1 MFAEGLLEV
10 WAMRVTTVLGFVL
23 ALSACGDDGTTDV
36 GPDAFDAG
44 MDAHD
49 GSVDVPV
56 DVGAPVPLSLS
67 LVSGRVTLELESD
80 PGRLRLRLDGD
91 VVLESAAE
99 FFEVGT
105 SASDR
110 YHAPIESDP
119 SRVTFTTYDTGVE
132 RIDDTH
138 ARLRDASGRVLE
150 VGLEEVR
157 EGVVRLRMSSAED
170 DVALL
175 RARFATD
182 DGSSQGLGERFV
194 RADARGTIVP
204 MQFAV
209 ADAQARASGTNEHHV
224 PVPFVVSSN
233 GWGLFAETRATGAF
247 DVAATDPNE
256 MRLTFEGRE
265 LDLVFFAN
273 DSPTET
279 IAAYTQHTGLP
290 RLAPRW
296 AYAPMHWRNE
306 WESRAVLEEDMA
318 RIRAE
323 GVPTTSFWID
333 NPWQVSYNDSVF
345 DEARFPDA
353 AEMLS
358 FMRAQGYMPLVWSTP
373 YLDAVAEGETPTNRA
388 EELFVEARDRGFL
401 VERSRGIYLSPAAPG
416 EVGGMIDF
424 TNADARAFWQDQLD
438 PLIAMGVRSFKLDY
452 GEDIVPDLF
461 GSRSNFRFSDGTSER
476 ETHGVYNVLYHQP
489 YRDALDEGA
498 GDDGGFLLVR
508 GSTWGGQTVADIVW
522 PGDLDNDLREA
533 GAIEAGEME
542 VGGLPAAIS
551 AMISLAASGFPAFGS
566 DTGGYRGGMPDRE
579 HLLRWA
585 EHTALSPI
593 MQLGGAGDHHNPWL
607 YDAEAGDIFR
617 RLARLHMDLVP
628 YFRMLAIAASTEG
641 TPPVLHPALAYP
653 DDRAGYAD
661 PHAYLMGPDLFVAA
675 VVTPGA
681 TTRDVHLPPGRWVHW
696 FGRTVHEGDVTVAT
710 PLGTPALFLRQG
722 ALVPLA
728 PGDLDTLVETDAFVS
743 PADRPFVRAR
753 AIPGG
758 RRTVRLEEGVAL
770 TVERDAGVRVT
781 IDAGALDDVRFE
793 IDLVH
798 AEPTVTTISSVEIE
812 GSPLG
817 EASDAD
823 AVRGG
828 CDGGCWFRDGDT
840 LWLSVRRPGRSEVR
854 VR

>member
-1 MFAEGLLEV
+1 
-10 WAMRVTTVLGFVL
+10 MRTAAWIGVLVL
-23 ALSACGDDGTTDV
+23 SAACGDD
-36 GPDAFDAG
+36 DASDAG
-44 MDAHD
+44 RDASDAAMDGD
-49 GSVDVPV
+49 GAVDVAT
-56 DVGAPVPLSLS
+56 DVGAPVPLAISLA
-67 LVSGRVTLELESD
+67 SGRATLELESD
-80 PGRLRLRLDGD
+80 PGRLRLRFDGE
-91 VVLESAAE
+91 VVLESAAGL
-99 FFEVGT
+99 FEVGT
-105 SASDR
+105 STSDR
-110 YHAPIESDP
+110 YIAPIESEP
-119 SRVTFTTYDTGVE
+119 RRATFTTYDTGLE

-138 ARLRDASGRVLE
+138 ARLRDANGRVLE
-150 VGLEEVR
+150 VALEEV
-157 EGVVRLRMSSAED
+157 EVGVIRLRLSSAED

-175 RARFATD
+175 RTRFATD
-182 DGSSQGLGERFV
+182 EGSYQGLGERFV

-209 ADAQARASGTNEHHV
+209 ADAQARTSGTNEHHV
-224 PVPFVVSSN
+224 PVPFVVNSN

-247 DVAATDPNE
+247 DVGATDAGE

-265 LDLVFFAN
+265 LDLVFFVN
-273 DSPTET
+273 DTPAET
-279 IAAYTQHTGLP
+279 IAAYTRHTGLP

-306 WESRAVLEEDMA
+306 WPSRAVLEEDMA

-345 DEARFPDA
+345 DEERFPGA

-358 FMRAQGYMPLVWSTP
+358 LMRAQGYMPLVWSTP
-373 YLDAVAEGETPTNRA
+373 YLDAVDDGEAPTNRA

-401 VERSRGIYLSPAAPG
+401 VERSGEVYISPAAPG
-416 EVGGMIDF
+416 DAGGMIDF
-424 TNADARAFWQDQLD
+424 TNADARAFWQEQLD
-438 PLIAMGVRSFKLDY
+438 PLIALGIRSFKLDY

-461 GSRSNFRFSDGTSER
+461 GTRANYTFSDGTSER

-508 GSTWGGQTVADIVW
+508 GSAWGGQTVADIIW

-533 GAIEAGEME
+533 GAIEEGEME

-551 AMISLAASGFPAFGS
+551 GMISLAASGFPAFGS
-566 DTGGYRGGMPDRE
+566 DTGGYRGGMPERE

-607 YDAEAGDIFR
+607 YDAEAGDIYR

-628 YFRMLAIAASTEG
+628 YFRMLANAASTDG
-641 TPPVLHPALAYP
+641 TPPILHPALAYP

-661 PHAYLMGPDLFVAA
+661 PHAYLIGPDLFVAS

-696 FGRTVHEGDVTVAT
+696 FDGTLHEGDVTVAT

-743 PADRPFVRAR
+743 PSDRPFVRAR
-753 AIPGG
+753 AIPAS
-758 RRTVRLEEGVAL
+758 RRMVQLEEGVAFA
-770 TVERDAGVRVT
+770 VERDAGVAVT
-781 IDAGALDDVRFE
+781 VTAETLSDVRFE
-793 IDLVH
+793 IDLAH
-798 AEPTVTTISSVEIE
+798 ADPSIATITSVEID
-812 GSPLG
+812 GSPVSQ
-817 EASDAD
+817 AADAD

-828 CDGGCWFRDGDT
+828 CDGGCWFRAGDT
-840 LWLSVRRPGRSEVR
+840 LWLSVRQPGTTEVR